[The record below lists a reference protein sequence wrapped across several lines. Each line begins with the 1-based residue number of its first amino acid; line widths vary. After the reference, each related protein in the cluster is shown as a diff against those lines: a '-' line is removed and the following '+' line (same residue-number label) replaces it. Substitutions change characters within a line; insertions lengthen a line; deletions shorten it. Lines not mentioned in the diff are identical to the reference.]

1 MNWVSIDF
9 GTSYSSATV
18 MIDGKPVKV
27 HPIGGLYN
35 MYGFPT
41 VAYVDELKRIRVCND
56 AIPWRCQNPERY
68 IKDFKL
74 NIHEN
79 EVAYLGVK
87 YSDIITEI
95 LKCIKTSA
103 EYTIGNDI
111 IDGVILTIPATYAES
126 DPRKE
131 IMRASALS
139 AGFKEIEFIKEA
151 EAAAIYYHSIQQGQI
166 GTITLIYDLGGGTF
180 DPALVEHTSSG
191 FKLLGSA
198 SGKECGGK
206 YFEGALYRH
215 FKNICSFQF
224 SEDESIKIQQID
236 GIAKL
241 CKDIKEALSSQQ
253 EVFYPVPLMGKTTIA
268 YSQKEF
274 ERLIAPLLEKT
285 FQECSALISS
295 SGKKWSDISRILLIG
310 GSSTIP
316 CVKSLLR
323 TYLTGQNHPNIPIIL
338 NKSEEGFL
346 IDTLFAVSIGGL
358 LSHYSHSGTIEEKPG
373 EDIPDYYGMGL
384 ALKAGNGIEKNWV
397 LAVYYFNKAYTAT
410 QNEDAFNQM
419 MEIYQLI
426 LDKLEIENGNLV
438 FQPIVDIVGEDS
450 VDFLVDV
457 LLHLQNDFETTG
469 YESFIQK
476 ITDVDYWIPITESII
491 HAQL

>member
-41 VAYVDELKRIRVCND
+41 VAYVDESRNIRVCND
-56 AIPWRCQNPERY
+56 ATPWRCQNPERY

-79 EVAYLGVK
+79 EVAYLGVR
-87 YSDIITEI
+87 YTDII
-95 LKCIKTSA
+95 
-103 EYTIGNDI
+103 
-111 IDGVILTIPATYAES
+111 
-126 DPRKE
+126 
-131 IMRASALS
+131 
-139 AGFKEIEFIKEA
+139 KEIEFIKEA
-151 EAAAIYYHSIQQGQI
+151 EAAAIYYHSIQQGQT

-191 FKLLGSA
+191 YNLLGSA

-206 YFEGALYRH
+206 YFEAALYRH
-215 FKNICSFQF
+215 FKNTYSFQF

-253 EVFYPVPLMGKTTIA
+253 EVSYPVPLMGKTTIA
-268 YSQKEF
+268 YSRKEF
-274 ERLIAPLLEKT
+274 EKLIAPLLEKT
-285 FQECSALISS
+285 FQECSTLISS
-295 SGKKWSDISRILLIG
+295 SGKKWSDINRILLIG
-310 GSSTIP
+310 GSSAIP
-316 CVKSLLR
+316 CVKSLFR
-323 TYLTGQNHPNIPIIL
+323 TYLIGQNNPDIPIIL
-338 NKSEEGFL
+338 NKSEEGLL

-358 LSHYSHSGTIEEKPG
+358 LSHFSRPASAAETEVHN
-373 EDIPDYYGMGL
+373 YYDKAM
-384 ALKAGNGIEKNWV
+384 ALKTGNGIGKNWI
-397 LAVYYFNKAYTAT
+397 LSAYYFNKAYSST
-410 QNEDAFNQM
+410 QDENAFNQM

-438 FQPIVDIVGEDS
+438 FLPIVDSVGEGS
-450 VDFLVDV
+450 VDLLVE
-457 LLHLQNDFETTG
+457 LLIHLQADLESKG
-469 YESFIQK
+469 YNTFIQE
-476 ITDVDYWIPITESII
+476 IFDVDYWIPITDSII
-491 HAQL
+491 NNNLE